1 MTILSFKPKRR
12 GGGHG
17 AGERHIVFKL
27 KARLLF
33 PRRSLSLLLAR
44 GRQPSAGTVIHQG
57 PVTAA
62 EGLPPP
68 QPRRRTPR
76 WGQDPNGGGRSAPPR
91 VPHSTHPFPPPPHIP
106 FPPSPPIL
114 AASCPPRLGRPLPQL
129 SATQQ
134 PFLDPAKP
142 PHPAREGRD
151 KAGATFVLS
160 KEVCLL
166 YKSPLSHQQHYT
178 TLPKTS
184 PSPNTANENKARG
197 TAPGLTR
204 KNSAR

>member
-76 WGQDPNGGGRSAPPR
+76 WGQDPNGGGRSAPP
-91 VPHSTHPFPPPPHIP
+91 PSPPQHSPLPTAAPHPFPSQ
-106 FPPSPPIL
+106 PSNL
-114 AASCPPRLGRPLPQL
+114 GTSCPPRLGRPLPRL

-134 PFLDPAKP
+134 PFWDPAKP
-142 PHPAREGRD
+142 PHPAREGQG

-184 PSPNTANENKARG
+184 PSPNTAN
-197 TAPGLTR
+197 
-204 KNSAR
+204 

>member
-76 WGQDPNGGGRSAPPR
+76 WGQDPNGGGRSAPP
-91 VPHSTHPFPPPPHIP
+91 PSPPQHSPLPTAAPHPFPSQ
-106 FPPSPPIL
+106 PSNLGSIL
-114 AASCPPRLGRPLPQL
+114 PSSPWSSTP
-129 SATQQ
+129 SA
-134 PFLDPAKP
+134 LC
-142 PHPAREGRD
+142 HPAALLGPC
-151 KAGATFVLS
+151 KA
-160 KEVCLL
+160 
-166 YKSPLSHQQHYT
+166 
-178 TLPKTS
+178 TS
-184 PSPNTANENKARG
+184 PRTRGARQG
-197 TAPGLTR
+197 WRYVCPFQGGLPVV
-204 KNSAR
+204 